1 MFIKSLN
8 SLYIL
13 KSKENFNTKYS
24 GNEIQ
29 MLSYCTSSSTGES
42 VEDGWQYSH
51 QTINSP
57 HFWPE
62 EVKHPQKP

>member
-29 MLSYCTSSSTGES
+29 MLSYCTSSSTGE
-42 VEDGWQYSH
+42 Y
-51 QTINSP
+51 
-57 HFWPE
+57 
-62 EVKHPQKP
+62 K